1 MKSNS
6 EYIWYKL
13 LKTKGV
19 GPKTIHNIYNNCK
32 NKSGEN
38 SGLNEND
45 VNEFLKKNKKLLTN
59 WENVDDEIC
68 FLEYEKVLKKDIKI
82 LTLDSKNYPKIILN
96 NIGATAAPIL
106 FCGGKIDL
114 LNNSSIAVVGSRNVC
129 DNGIKFTKNISKQLS
144 NSGFNIIS
152 GYAKGVDTIS
162 HLSALENEGTTT
174 FVLSYGLYE
183 FKKKKEVLMM

>member
-13 LKTKGV
+13 LKTRGV

-32 NKSGEN
+32 NKNEEN
-38 SGLNEND
+38 SELSENI

-59 WENVDDEIC
+59 WEDIDDEIC
-68 FLEYEKVLKKDIKI
+68 FSEYEKVIKKDIKI
-82 LTLDSKNYPKIILN
+82 LTLGSKNYPKIIIDNL
-96 NIGATAAPIL
+96 GDVAAPIL

-114 LNNSSIAVVGSRNVC
+114 FNNESIAIVGSRNVC
-129 DNGIKFTKNISKQLS
+129 DNGIKSTSNIAKQLS
-144 NSGFNIIS
+144 NSGYNIVS

-162 HLSALENEGTTT
+162 HLSALENDGTTT
-174 FVLSYGLYE
+174 FVLSYGLFE
-183 FKKKKEVLMM
+183 FKKKQI